1 MVWEVATYASSAGY
15 CFFRHKRCKI
25 REVMD
30 FCTVAPKSCRCWAMC
45 SRRHGKPLHEA
56 MKMRSKL
63 QCRLQVVGDAAT
75 MRCLPRKATG
85 LNRSWVK
92 KETVCAMGGRA
103 RRMGLTQAL
112 QSQDNTV
119 TGLLCQT
126 WNHGIWFLVVQAL
139 ITKWLP

>member
-1 MVWEVATYASSAGY
+1 
-15 CFFRHKRCKI
+15 
-25 REVMD
+25 
-30 FCTVAPKSCRCWAMC
+30 
-45 SRRHGKPLHEA
+45 
-56 MKMRSKL
+56 MRSKL

-85 LNRSWVK
+85 LKRSWVK

-139 ITKWLP
+139 ITK